1 MTPHLAPETAPSS
14 AADISQVRP
23 DTLFGKIRLILWSL
37 RTRVFILLL
46 VAILSFGTGLQYW
59 NQKMLFENEVR
70 LADDKHLVT
79 ATHLAM
85 SLSRYA
91 RDVTLVFAHWANS
104 VSRAP
109 EAGVAVAEHTYLT
122 DAMDIDGFTIL
133 GPDNAVD
140 ASYSLIDQNLELPN
154 DAVLEALRIGVNP
167 DLHGVQISDLQRIGD
182 ARYFILGYNLPD
194 GRMAIGYLN
203 ISYIKDVQERIQFG
217 ELGHAAI
224 FDAAGRSVAHPVPA
238 VEENMMDASGLS
250 IVQRMLNGE
259 TGVDQFFSPPMN
271 ADMIA
276 GFTFVPETGWPVMV
290 PQPIRELSTSVEASL
305 RQTNMF
311 IIAVSLVLA
320 LFGWIMTRALV
331 RPIHRFTTAS
341 LEISEGNYDVDLPMR
356 ENSSLEMWRLNE
368 ALKVMVEQIV
378 ASKER
383 LQVALEIE
391 EIENKRKGEFLII
404 ASHELRNPLSGVV
417 GMLSACKEKTDDE
430 VLTTYLDIAG
440 RSAKQLNS
448 IVDDMIHF
456 AEEQTD
462 ITPIN
467 LETFEAEQEFS
478 QLAAIYTQQAEAAGL
493 EFHYTAMGDLQQ
505 SIVTDRY
512 RLFQI
517 VGNLL
522 ENAIKYTQH
531 GSIGLEI
538 NLTPGS
544 SAAEAW
550 LDICVKDSGIGIA
563 PEALDRIFEPF
574 YQVDGS
580 YSRNYNGLGIGLSIS
595 KSMVDRLSGQLQC
608 QSEVGK
614 GSSFRLT
621 IPVQLSD
628 ANGQET

>member
-1 MTPHLAPETAPSS
+1 MTFSPSHKTQQAS
-14 AADISQVRP
+14 QADIGQICP
-23 DTLFGKIRLILWSL
+23 DHLLGKLCLLLWSL

-79 ATHLAM
+79 ATHLAL
-85 SLSRYA
+85 SLSRYS
-91 RDVTLVFAHWANS
+91 RDVALVFAHLVQSIGSDDDIIAT
-104 VSRAP
+104 A
-109 EAGVAVAEHTYLT
+109 AEDSYLT
-122 DAMDIDGFTIL
+122 EAMDIDAVAIL
-133 GPDNAVD
+133 SPSNTVESSYNLGGQPLALPD
-140 ASYSLIDQNLELPN
+140 
-154 DAVLEALRIGVNP
+154 DAVLESLRIGTNEA
-167 DLHGVQISDLQRIGD
+167 LHGVQISDLQRIGD
-182 ARYFILGYNLPD
+182 QRYFILGYRLGQD
-194 GRMAIGYLN
+194 RLAIGYLN
-203 ISYIKDVQERIQFG
+203 ISYIKEVQERVTFG

-250 IVQRMLNGE
+250 IVQNMLNGQ
-259 TGVDQFFSPPMN
+259 TGVGQFFSPPMN

-290 PQPIRELSTSVEASL
+290 PQPIRELSASVEASL
-305 RQTNMF
+305 RSTNLF

-331 RPIHRFTTAS
+331 RPIHRFTAAS
-341 LEISEGNYDVDLPMR
+341 LEISEGNYAVDLPAR

-368 ALKVMVEQIV
+368 ALKVMIGQIS

-391 EIENKRKGEFLII
+391 ETENKRKSEFLII

-417 GMLSACKEKTDDE
+417 GMLSACREKTEDQE
-430 VLTTYLDIAG
+430 IARYLDIAN
-440 RSAKQLNS
+440 RSATQLNS

-456 AEEQTD
+456 AEEETD

-467 LETFEAEQEFS
+467 LERFNAGQEFS
-478 QLAAIYTQQAEAAGL
+478 QIAAIYAQQAEVAGL
-493 EFHYTAMGDLQQ
+493 TFHYLPQGGLDQMV
-505 SIVTDRY
+505 ITDRY

-522 ENAIKYTQH
+522 ENAVKYTET
-531 GSIGLEI
+531 GSVTLAVSM
-538 NLTPGS
+538 TGS
-544 SAAEAW
+544 TSGEGW
-550 LDICVKDSGIGIA
+550 LDVRIIDTGIGIQ
-563 PEALDRIFEPF
+563 PEAIQRIFEPF

-580 YSRNYNGLGIGLSIS
+580 FSRSYNGLGIGLSIS
-595 KSMVDRLSGQLQC
+595 KSMIDRLGGHIHCESAH
-608 QSEVGK
+608 GK
-614 GSSFRLT
+614 GSEFHLN
-621 IPVQLSD
+621 IPVRMDD
-628 ANGQET
+628 ADGQVA